1 MLPCVICRSLSV
13 LIMLYRTI
21 GVSATSL
28 NEFGLRAH
36 KLKLIP
42 LRSIM
47 HSQSQLLHC
56 DNGAAEIDSA
66 SAMTNTRSGG
76 AAQVKVQVI
85 VLSGATSVGKSA
97 VAMELC
103 KVLNAEIIVA
113 DSVQVT
119 RYMNIGSNK
128 PSLEDQSLVQHH
140 LIDLIDPS
148 AKFSSGDFARHANH
162 AILDIINRGKVPLV
176 VGGSTMW
183 LDWLLKGL
191 PDAPKAKDETVKY
204 VNDLLAPYRRANN
217 WSGALEIL
225 RTLDVKKASKVL
237 TNDWYRLH
245 RYMEVTIDEG
255 GRAIDEGDDGSD
267 SNAGDGDPEGK
278 RRMIITEFEV
288 DFRTFFLTEDREHLY
303 HVIDRRCV
311 EMLSAGLMTEVYELL
326 LHGLLLPQNSVCKA
340 IGYRQAIIYLS
351 DRKIVENDMG
361 AFMEFLRYVCT
372 ALTMTAF
379 MLQVYILL
387 PFVIYTFGW
396 LLEPSRQ

>member
-1 MLPCVICRSLSV
+1 
-13 LIMLYRTI
+13 
-21 GVSATSL
+21 
-28 NEFGLRAH
+28 
-36 KLKLIP
+36 
-42 LRSIM
+42 M
-47 HSQSQLLHC
+47 HCQSQLLHT
-56 DNGAAEIDSA
+56 DSGAEEIDNA
-66 SAMTNTRSGG
+66 AAMTNSRSGG
-76 AAQVKVQVI
+76 AAQVKIQVI

-140 LIDLIDPS
+140 LIDIIDPS
-148 AKFSSGDFARHANH
+148 AKFSSGDFARHAKQ
-162 AILDIINRGKVPLV
+162 AILDVIDRGKVPLV

-183 LDWLLKGL
+183 LDWLLRGL
-191 PDAPKAKDETVKY
+191 PDAPKAKAETVKY

-225 RTLDVKKASKVL
+225 RGLDVRKATKVL

-255 GRAIDEGDDGSD
+255 DDGCSD
-267 SNAGDGDPEGK
+267 ISAGDGDPESK
-278 RRMIITEFEV
+278 RRLIITEFEV

-311 EMLSAGLMTEVYELL
+311 EMLCAGLMTEVYELL
-326 LHGLLLPQNSVCKA
+326 LHDVLIPQNSVCRA

-361 AFMEFLRYVCT
+361 AFLEFLR
-372 ALTMTAF
+372 
-379 MLQVYILL
+379 
-387 PFVIYTFGW
+387 
-396 LLEPSRQ
+396 

>member
-1 MLPCVICRSLSV
+1 MLQCIIIYRSLSV
-13 LIMLYRTI
+13 LIMIYRII
-21 GVSATSL
+21 GASATAL
-28 NEFGLRAH
+28 NKFGLRAH

-42 LRSIM
+42 LWRMSTT
-47 HSQSQLLHC
+47 QLLHI
-56 DNGAAEIDSA
+56 DSSGTAAEIVNTAVTTDS
-66 SAMTNTRSGG
+66 RSSDGP
-76 AAQVKVQVI
+76 AQAKIQVI

-119 RYMNIGSNK
+119 RHMNIGSNK

-140 LIDLIDPS
+140 LIDIIDPS
-148 AKFSSGDFARHANH
+148 SKFSSGDFARQAKQ

-183 LDWLLKGL
+183 LDWLLRGL
-191 PDAPKAKDETVKY
+191 PDAPKAKAETVKY
-204 VNDLLAPYRRANN
+204 VNDLLAPYRRVNN

-225 RTLDVKKASKVL
+225 RALDDRKATKVL

-245 RYMEVTIDEG
+245 RYLEVTIDEG
-255 GRAIDEGDDGSD
+255 RRTETSDDVDGSV
-267 SNAGDGDPEGK
+267 STTGDADLEGK

-326 LHGLLLPQNSVCKA
+326 LHDVIMPQNSVCRA

-351 DRKIVENDMG
+351 DRKIADNDMG
-361 AFMEFLRYVCT
+361 AFLEFLR
-372 ALTMTAF
+372 
-379 MLQVYILL
+379 
-387 PFVIYTFGW
+387 
-396 LLEPSRQ
+396 

>member
-1 MLPCVICRSLSV
+1 
-13 LIMLYRTI
+13 
-21 GVSATSL
+21 
-28 NEFGLRAH
+28 
-36 KLKLIP
+36 
-42 LRSIM
+42 M
-47 HSQSQLLHC
+47 HSQSQLLHS
-56 DNGAAEIDSA
+56 DSGAAEIDSA

-128 PSLEDQSLVQHH
+128 PSLEDQSLVKHH

-267 SNAGDGDPEGK
+267 SNAGDGDPEGR

-387 PFVIYTFGW
+387 PSVIYTFGW